1 MVRGFLLDLDGTV
14 YDGGQPIPGAPE
26 AIVRL
31 KQMGYALRF
40 VTNTTSRDRAALV
53 DKLNGMGVTVTVNDI
68 FAPPYAAARYLR
80 KEQASAMLL
89 LTESAR
95 QEFGDVPTGGDRPD
109 TVVVGDMGEQ
119 WTFAAFNR
127 AFRALMDGAG
137 LIALGMSRY
146 WRTADG
152 KLSLDT
158 GPFVAALQFA
168 SGVEPIVLG
177 KPALPF
183 FEMARLDLGLEPDE
197 IAMVGDDIEGD
208 VGGAQRAGMTGILVR
223 TGKFREADLRG
234 EVRPDMILDSLAELP
249 AAVATGSPPSP
260 PTLGGAE

>member
-1 MVRGFLLDLDGTV
+1 MLDLDGTV
-14 YDGGQPIPGAPE
+14 YDGGRPIAGAPE
-26 AIVRL
+26 ATARL
-31 KQMGYALRF
+31 RQMGYALRF

-53 DKLNGMGVTVTVNDI
+53 DKLNGMGVTATANDI

-80 KEQASAMLL
+80 EEQASAMLL
-89 LTESAR
+89 LTERAQ
-95 QEFGDVPTGGDRPD
+95 QEFGDVPTGGSQPD
-109 TVVVGDMGEQ
+109 YVVVGDMGEQ
-119 WTFAAFNR
+119 WTFAALNR
-127 AFRALMDGAG
+127 AFRALLGGAG

-146 WRTADG
+146 WRTPDG
-152 KLSLDT
+152 SFSLDA

-177 KPALPF
+177 KPARPF

-223 TGKFREADLRG
+223 TGKFREEDLRG
-234 EVRPDMILDSLAELP
+234 EVKPDMVLDSLADLP
-249 AAVATGSPPSP
+249 VAVASGRVPPRIW
-260 PTLGGAE
+260 GYGA